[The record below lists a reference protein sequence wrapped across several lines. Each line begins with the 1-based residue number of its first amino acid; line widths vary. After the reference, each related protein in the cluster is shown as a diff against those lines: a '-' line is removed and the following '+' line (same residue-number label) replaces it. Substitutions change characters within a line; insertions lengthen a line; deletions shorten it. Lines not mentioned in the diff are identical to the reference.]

1 MAMDKL
7 EIAQLK
13 KKLELQRQE
22 VMRFLQQLEQETRSL
37 DVDSAQDPADQ
48 CVSSVS
54 KEQLF
59 QQSSQRRTSLRLI
72 EAALRRIGDG
82 SFGECAGC
90 GGGIPTRRLQ
100 ALPWTQFCIRCQ
112 EAIERERGGSAS
124 ARPFLVS
131 SAATL
136 KRAG

>member
-1 MAMDKL
+1 MDKL
-7 EIAQLK
+7 EIGQLR

-22 VMRFLQQLEQETRSL
+22 VVRFLRQLEQETRSL
-37 DVDSAQDPADQ
+37 DVDSAQDSADQ
-48 CVSSVS
+48 CVSSMS

-72 EAALRRIGDG
+72 EAALRRIDDG
-82 SFGECAGC
+82 TFGECAGC
-90 GGGIPTRRLQ
+90 GGEIPTRRLQ
-100 ALPWTQFCIRCQ
+100 ALPRTQFCLRCQ
-112 EAIERERGGSAS
+112 EAIERERGSAP

-131 SAATL
+131 SAVAL